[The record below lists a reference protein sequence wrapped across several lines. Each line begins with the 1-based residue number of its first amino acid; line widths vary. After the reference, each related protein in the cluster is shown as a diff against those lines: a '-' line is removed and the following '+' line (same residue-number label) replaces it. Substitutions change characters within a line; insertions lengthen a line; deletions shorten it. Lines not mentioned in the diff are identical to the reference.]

1 MKYTVIEKDSD
12 IVATGNNKAK
22 MIKVCREYNKRAT
35 VVNEKFDIIYENAI
49 QRAINK
55 GYVQE

>member
-22 MIKVCREYNKRAT
+22 RRLWKR
-35 VVNEKFDIIYENAI
+35 KQY
-49 QRAINK
+49 
-55 GYVQE
+55 

>member
-1 MKYTVIEKDSD
+1 
-12 IVATGNNKAK
+12 

-49 QRAINK
+49 QRAINN